1 MSRINAMNPTDSLRP
16 WLDLYDVGVPVTMT
30 PRGDTIVSGFREA
43 MRSDP
48 QHVVIRYFDWSMTM
62 RELDQASDGLAAALQ
77 DKDFVHGD
85 RLAVYLQ
92 NVPQF
97 VMASLAAWKLGGI
110 VVTVNPMYQAR
121 ELHEVLSDSGAKV
134 LVCHAGDRLGMALE
148 TAHRA
153 GVERVLACDARA
165 YQTRDDARAFVTFDS
180 TTLATAKGVQG
191 VDGAALVLEC
201 FEALVTASLTRTP
214 ANHKAPIS
222 SDVATL
228 IYTSGTTGPAKGVVS
243 THANVAQSVELYRQW
258 MPLGRNDVI
267 LAIAPLVHVTGML
280 AYLATALWIPA
291 TLVLTHRFEVSLFC
305 DMVRETGATFTIGPT
320 TVFVALL
327 ESPDVSPDDLK
338 SLTKVYSGGAPVP
351 ASIVDR
357 FHAKFGFQVLGI
369 YGMTEATG
377 PTHMAP
383 REHNAPVDQVS
394 GALAVGIPISQS
406 DVLVL
411 DDAHQPV
418 ACRAYGELAISG
430 PQVATRYWNKPE
442 ESSASFTTKGFL
454 TGDIGFMDEQ
464 GWFYIVDRKKDQIN
478 VSGFKVWPREVEDT
492 LYGHPAVAECAV
504 VGMPHS
510 YRGEEVCAFIV
521 RRSGQP
527 VSEDEIRD
535 FCTQQLARFKVP
547 GIVKFVSAL
556 PRTVSGKV
564 LRRLLRD
571 GTSA

>member
-1 MSRINAMNPTDSLRP
+1 MNPSDPIRP
-16 WLDLYDVGVPVTMT
+16 WLDMYDAGVPLTMV

-43 MRSDP
+43 MRIDP
-48 QHVVIRYFDWSMTM
+48 QHVVIRYFDWAMTM

-77 DKDFVHGD
+77 DKGFVHGD

-134 LVCHAGDRLGMALE
+134 LVCLAGERLGMALE
-148 TAHRA
+148 TAHRS
-153 GVERVLACDARA
+153 GVVRVLACDARA
-165 YQTRDDARAFVTFDS
+165 YQTRHDARAFGASDS
-180 TTLATAKGVQG
+180 ASLAVAQAVEG
-191 VDGAALVLEC
+191 VDGAALVPEC

-214 ANHKAPIS
+214 ANHQAPGS
-222 SDVATL
+222 ADVATL

-243 THANVAQSVELYRQW
+243 THANMAQSVELYRQW
-258 MPLGRNDVI
+258 MPLGRKDVI
-267 LAIAPLVHVTGML
+267 LAIAPLTHVTGML

-305 DMVRETGATFTIGPT
+305 DMVRETAATFTIGPT

-327 ESPDVSPDDLK
+327 ESPDVSRDDLK

-351 ASIVDR
+351 ASIVER
-357 FHAKFGFQVLGI
+357 FQEKFGFQMLGI

-383 REHNAPVDQVS
+383 REHSAPVDQVS
-394 GALAVGIPISQS
+394 GALAVGIPISQTE
-406 DVLVL
+406 VLVL
-411 DDAHQPV
+411 DDARQPV

-430 PQVATRYWNKPE
+430 PQVATRYWNKPQ
-442 ESSASFTTKGFL
+442 ESAASFTTHGFL
-454 TGDIGFMDEQ
+454 TGDIGFVDEQ

-492 LYGHPAVAECAV
+492 LYRHPAVAECAV
-504 VGMPHS
+504 VGVPHS
-510 YRGEEVCAFIV
+510 YRGEDVCAFIV
-521 RRSGQP
+521 RRAGQP
-527 VSEDEIRD
+527 VSEEEIRE
-535 FCTQQLARFKVP
+535 FCTEQLARFKVP
-547 GIVKFVSAL
+547 GVVKFVSEL
-556 PRTVSGKV
+556 PRTASGKV
-564 LRRLLRD
+564 LRRMLRD
-571 GTSA
+571 GVAA

>member
-1 MSRINAMNPTDSLRP
+1 MNPTDSLRP
-16 WLDLYDVGVPVTMT
+16 WLDLYDVGVPLTMA
-30 PRGDTIVSGFREA
+30 PKGLTIVSGFREA
-43 MRSDP
+43 ARSDP

-62 RELDQASDGLAAALQ
+62 LELDQASDGLAATLQ
-77 DKDFVHGD
+77 DKGFAHGD

-110 VVTVNPMYQAR
+110 VVTVNPMYQPR

-134 LVCHAGDRLGMALE
+134 LVCHAGERLGMALE
-148 TAHRA
+148 TAHKA

-165 YQTRDDARAFVTFDS
+165 YQTCQDARAFGTSDS
-180 TTLATAKGVQG
+180 ATLTV
-191 VDGAALVLEC
+191 VDDPALVPEC
-201 FEALVTASLTRTP
+201 FEALVTASLARTP

-243 THANVAQSVELYRQW
+243 THANMAQSVELYRQW
-258 MPLGRNDVI
+258 MPLDRNDVI

-291 TLVLTHRFEVSLFC
+291 TLVLTHRFEVSLFR
-305 DMVRETGATFTIGPT
+305 DMVRETAATFTIGPT

-327 ESPDVSPDDLK
+327 ESPDVNPEDLK

-357 FHAKFGFQVLGI
+357 FQAKFGFQMLGI
-369 YGMTEATG
+369 YGMTETTG
-377 PTHMAP
+377 PTHMTP

-394 GALAVGIPISQS
+394 GALAVGIPISQT

-418 ACRAYGELAISG
+418 ACRVYGELAISG

-442 ESSASFTTKGFL
+442 ESAASFTGQGFL
-454 TGDIGFMDEQ
+454 TGDIGFVDEQ

-521 RRSGQP
+521 RRADQP
-527 VSEDEIRD
+527 VSEQEIRE
-535 FCTQQLARFKVP
+535 FCTQHLARFKVP
-547 GIVKFVSAL
+547 GIVKFLSEL
-556 PRTVSGKV
+556 PRTASGKI

>member
-1 MSRINAMNPTDSLRP
+1 VSRINAMNPTDSLRP
-16 WLDLYDVGVPVTMT
+16 WLDLYDVGVPLTMA
-30 PRGDTIVSGFREA
+30 PKDSTIVSGFREA
-43 MRSDP
+43 MHSDP
-48 QHVVIRYFDWSMTM
+48 QHVVIRYFDCSMTM

-77 DKDFVHGD
+77 DKGFAHGD
-85 RLAVYLQ
+85 RLAMYLQ

-97 VMASLAAWKLGGI
+97 VMASLAVWKLGGI
-110 VVTVNPMYQAR
+110 VVTVNPMYQTR

-134 LVCHAGDRLGMALE
+134 LVCHAGERLGMALE

-165 YQTRDDARAFVTFDS
+165 YQTRDDARAFGTSDS
-180 TTLATAKGVQG
+180 ATLAM
-191 VDGAALVLEC
+191 VDGAAFVPEC
-201 FEALVTASLTRTP
+201 FEALVTASLARTP
-214 ANHKAPIS
+214 ANHKEPLS

-243 THANVAQSVELYRQW
+243 THAHVAQSVELYRQW

-357 FHAKFGFQVLGI
+357 FQAKFGFQVLGI
-369 YGMTEATG
+369 YGMTETTG
-377 PTHMAP
+377 PTHMAL
-383 REHNAPVDQVS
+383 REQSAPVDQVS
-394 GALAVGIPISQS
+394 GALAVGIPISQT

-418 ACRAYGELAISG
+418 ACRVYGELAISG

-442 ESSASFTTKGFL
+442 ESAASFTAQGFL
-454 TGDIGFMDEQ
+454 TGDIGFVDEQ

-521 RRSGQP
+521 RRAGQP
-527 VSEDEIRD
+527 VLEEEIRE
-535 FCTQQLARFKVP
+535 FCSHHLARFKVP
-547 GIVKFVSAL
+547 GVVKFVSEL
-556 PRTVSGKV
+556 PRTASGKI

>member
-1 MSRINAMNPTDSLRP
+1 MNPSDPSRP
-16 WLDLYDVGVPVTMT
+16 WLDMYDAGVPLTML
-30 PRGDTIVSGFREA
+30 PKGDTVVSGFREA

-77 DKDFVHGD
+77 DKGFAYGD

-121 ELHEVLSDSGAKV
+121 ELHEVLSDSGASV
-134 LVCHAGDRLGMALE
+134 LVCHAGERLGMALE

-153 GVERVLACDARA
+153 GVKRVLACDARA
-165 YQTRDDARAFVTFDS
+165 YQTRHDARAFGTSDS
-180 TTLATAKGVQG
+180 ATLVM
-191 VDGAALVLEC
+191 VDDMDGTALVPEC

-280 AYLATALWIPA
+280 AYVATALWIPA

-305 DMVRETGATFTIGPT
+305 DMVRETAATFTIGPT

-357 FHAKFGFQVLGI
+357 FEAKFGFQMLGI
-369 YGMTEATG
+369 YGMTETTG

-394 GALAVGIPISQS
+394 GALAVGIPISQT

-418 ACRAYGELAISG
+418 ACRVHGELAISG

-442 ESSASFTTKGFL
+442 ESATGFTSHGFL
-454 TGDIGFMDEQ
+454 TGDIGFVDEQ

-492 LYGHPAVAECAV
+492 LYRHPAVAECAV

-521 RRSGQP
+521 CRADQP
-527 VSEDEIRD
+527 VSEQEIRE
-535 FCTQQLARFKVP
+535 FCTQHLARFKVP
-547 GIVKFVSAL
+547 GIVKFVSEL
-556 PRTVSGKV
+556 PRTASGKI
-564 LRRLLRD
+564 LRRLLKD
-571 GTSA
+571 STPA

>member
-1 MSRINAMNPTDSLRP
+1 MNPTDSLRP
-16 WLDLYDVGVPVTMT
+16 WLDLYDVGVPLTMA
-30 PRGDTIVSGFREA
+30 PKGLTIVSGFREA
-43 MRSDP
+43 ARSDP

-62 RELDQASDGLAAALQ
+62 LELDQASDGLAATLQ
-77 DKDFVHGD
+77 DKGFAHGD

-110 VVTVNPMYQAR
+110 VVTVNPMYQPR

-134 LVCHAGDRLGMALE
+134 LVCHAGERLGMALE
-148 TAHRA
+148 TAHKA

-165 YQTRDDARAFVTFDS
+165 YQTCHDARAFGTSDS
-180 TTLATAKGVQG
+180 ATLTV
-191 VDGAALVLEC
+191 VDDPALVPEC
-201 FEALVTASLTRTP
+201 FEALVAASLARAP

-243 THANVAQSVELYRQW
+243 THANMAQSVELYRQW
-258 MPLGRNDVI
+258 MPLDRNDVI

-291 TLVLTHRFEVSLFC
+291 TLVLTHRFEVSLFR
-305 DMVRETGATFTIGPT
+305 DMVRETAATFTIGPT

-327 ESPDVSPDDLK
+327 ESPDVNPEDLK

-357 FHAKFGFQVLGI
+357 FQAKFGFQMLGI
-369 YGMTEATG
+369 YGMTETTG
-377 PTHMAP
+377 PTHMTP
-383 REHNAPVDQVS
+383 RKHNAPVDQVS
-394 GALAVGIPISQS
+394 GALAVGIPISQT

-418 ACRAYGELAISG
+418 ACRVYGELAISG

-442 ESSASFTTKGFL
+442 ESAASFTGQGFL
-454 TGDIGFMDEQ
+454 TGDIGFVDEQ

-521 RRSGQP
+521 CRADQP
-527 VSEDEIRD
+527 VSEEEIRE
-535 FCTQQLARFKVP
+535 FCTQHLARFKVP
-547 GIVKFVSAL
+547 GIVKFLSEL
-556 PRTVSGKV
+556 PRTASGKI

-571 GTSA
+571 GTPA

>member
-1 MSRINAMNPTDSLRP
+1 MNPSDPSRP
-16 WLDLYDVGVPVTMT
+16 WLDMYDAGVPLTML
-30 PRGDTIVSGFREA
+30 PKGDTVVSGFREA

-62 RELDQASDGLAAALQ
+62 RELDQASDGLAVALQ
-77 DKDFVHGD
+77 DKGFAYGD

-121 ELHEVLSDSGAKV
+121 ELHEVLSDSGASV
-134 LVCHAGDRLGMALE
+134 LVCHAGERLGMALE

-153 GVERVLACDARA
+153 GVKRVLACDARA
-165 YQTRDDARAFVTFDS
+165 YQTRHDARAFGTSDS
-180 TTLATAKGVQG
+180 ATLVM
-191 VDGAALVLEC
+191 VDDMDGTALVPEC

-280 AYLATALWIPA
+280 AYVATALWIPA

-305 DMVRETGATFTIGPT
+305 DMVRETAATFTIGPT

-357 FHAKFGFQVLGI
+357 FEAKFGFQMLGI
-369 YGMTEATG
+369 YGMTETTG

-394 GALAVGIPISQS
+394 GALAVGIPISQT

-418 ACRAYGELAISG
+418 ACRVHGELAISG

-442 ESSASFTTKGFL
+442 ESATGFTSHGFL
-454 TGDIGFMDEQ
+454 TGDIGFVDEQ

-492 LYGHPAVAECAV
+492 LYRHPAVAECAV

-521 RRSGQP
+521 CRADQP
-527 VSEDEIRD
+527 VSEQEIRE
-535 FCTQQLARFKVP
+535 FCTQHLARFKVP
-547 GIVKFVSAL
+547 GIVKFVSEL
-556 PRTVSGKV
+556 PRTASGKI
-564 LRRLLRD
+564 LRRLLKD
-571 GTSA
+571 STPA